1 MATRLWE
8 HLDPHH
14 PLKSS
19 IPKYLS
25 ECEHANFILNSN
37 HIFDN
42 LNDINDSDADKP
54 DTPLSF
60 YNLIQIIINT
70 KILLLFLEVVYIKY
84 RNPVLNNGL
93 KASKE
98 LAVLS

>member
-1 MATRLWE
+1 M
-8 HLDPHH
+8 D

-19 IPKYLS
+19 IPKHLP
-25 ECEHANFILNSN
+25 ECEHANLILNLN

-42 LNDINDSDADKP
+42 LNDMNDSDADKP

-60 YNLIQIIINT
+60 HNLIQIST
-70 KILLLFLEVVYIKY
+70 EILLLSLEALYIKY
-84 RNPVLNNGL
+84 RKLVLNNGL

-98 LAVLS
+98 LAVFS